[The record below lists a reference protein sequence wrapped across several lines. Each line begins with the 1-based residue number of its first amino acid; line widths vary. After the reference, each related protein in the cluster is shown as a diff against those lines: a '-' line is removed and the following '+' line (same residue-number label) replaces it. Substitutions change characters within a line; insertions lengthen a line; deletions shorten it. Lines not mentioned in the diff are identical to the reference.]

1 MIALWI
7 ILGLLALILVLMLI
21 PAGLALHYHGED
33 FTAEGKWLF
42 LRFTLWPLPE
52 KEEPEKAEKK
62 QEKKA
67 AEKPKKEKKSERR
80 PFMDWLQLI
89 NDLLPVL
96 GEALRKMGK
105 AITLKRCQIAMVIA
119 AEEADQTAIRYGRAN
134 ALLYT
139 HLRISRPPHPCK
151 GIQSGSPAGLSFR
164 AGGRDRRGRPAGA
177 GVPHDPGRGRLPAV
191 VERRKNLSAVCKITL
206 RLSSGG
212 FFL

>member
-52 KEEPEKAEKK
+52 KEEPEK
-62 QEKKA
+62 QKKA
-67 AEKPKKEKKSERR
+67 GEKSRRKAKKEKKSERR

-105 AITLKRCQIAMVIA
+105 AITLKRCQITMVIA

-139 HLRISRPPHPCK
+139 IYAFLSRHIRVKEFKAELR
-151 GIQSGSPAGLSFR
+151 QDYLSGPEGETAEADLLVLVC
-164 AGGRDRRGRPAGA
+164 PMILAGA
-177 GVPHDPGRGRLPAV
+177 GFRLLW
-191 VERRKNLSAVCKITL
+191 KGGKIYL
-206 RLSSGG
+206 R
-212 FFL
+212 FVK

>member
-21 PAGLALHYHGED
+21 PAGLALHYHGEE

-52 KEEPEKAEKK
+52 KDKAEKEQK
-62 QEKKA
+62 PEGKSEA
-67 AEKPKKEKKSERR
+67 APKKKKTGEKR

-105 AITLKRCQIAMVIA
+105 AITLKRCRITMVIA

-139 HLRISRPPHPCK
+139 IYAFLGRHIRVKEFKAELR
-151 GIQSGSPAGLSFR
+151 QDYLSGPEGETAEADLLVLVC
-164 AGGRDRRGRPAGA
+164 PMILAGA
-177 GVPHDPGRGRLPAV
+177 GFRLLW
-191 VERRKNLSAVCKITL
+191 KGGKIYL
-206 RLSSGG
+206 R
-212 FFL
+212 FAK

>member
-1 MIALWI
+1 
-7 ILGLLALILVLMLI
+7 MLI
-21 PAGLALHYHGED
+21 PAGLALHYHGEE

-52 KEEPEKAEKK
+52 KEEPEKAGKK

-89 NDLLPVL
+89 NDLLPLL
-96 GEALRKMGK
+96 GEALQKTLG
-105 AITLKRCQIAMVIA
+105 AITLKRCQITMVIA

-139 HLRISRPPHPCK
+139 IYAFLSRHIRVKEFKAELR
-151 GIQSGSPAGLSFR
+151 QDYLSGPEGESAEADLLVLVCPMIL
-164 AGGRDRRGRPAGA
+164 AGA
-177 GVPHDPGRGRLPAV
+177 GFRLLW
-191 VERRKNLSAVCKITL
+191 KGGKIYL
-206 RLSSGG
+206 R
-212 FFL
+212 FAK